1 MNECLTQADDS
12 FEHRFFLLLTRIYRL
27 LHQHADHN
35 MPADALSPPQLWFL
49 KRLDDAGAP
58 QPISYFA
65 DGVVS
70 NRSNASQMI
79 DRLESE
85 GLVARVRHPSDRRS
99 VLVQLTD
106 KGAARMRD
114 GHECLDTLAKEL
126 LQPLIFLHDNDKYT
140 IPLGLATFRSTYG
153 SSPWHLIMS
162 VSIGAALP
170 PVILFFVG
178 QKFLLTGIVVSDK

>member
-1 MNECLTQADDS
+1 MNDCMAEASAADDS

-49 KRLDDAGAP
+49 KRLDDAGSP
-58 QPISYFA
+58 QPISFFA

-106 KGAARMRD
+106 KGAARMRQ

-126 LQPLIFLHDNDKYT
+126 LQPLSQSERDN
-140 IPLGLATFRSTYG
+140 IIAVFERILSLLERQATPANAPASNSQT
-153 SSPWHLIMS
+153 
-162 VSIGAALP
+162 
-170 PVILFFVG
+170 
-178 QKFLLTGIVVSDK
+178 